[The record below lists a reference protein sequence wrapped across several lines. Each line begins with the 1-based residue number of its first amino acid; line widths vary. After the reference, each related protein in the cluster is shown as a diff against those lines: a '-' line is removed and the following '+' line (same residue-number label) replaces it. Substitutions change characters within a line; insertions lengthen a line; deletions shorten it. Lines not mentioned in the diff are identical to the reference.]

1 MARTLDQILETEK
14 PEVVAQAQAQAEA
27 ILLDIHLAEIR
38 RLMEKTQAQMAAALG
53 VKQPTVA
60 GMEKP
65 GQDIKLSTL
74 KRYVEAAG
82 GKLRMDIEL
91 PDGHHYGF
99 RL

>member
-91 PDGHHYGF
+91 QDGHHYGF